1 MRGEAQGPMDVYHPW
16 FQSKQLK
23 YKGMTNE
30 KRNRSNAFI
39 LDAASSKQIQ
49 SDESEKM
56 DIHSSDIVKPTK

>member
-23 YKGMTNE
+23 YKRMTNE

-49 SDESEKM
+49 RMKVRKW
-56 DIHSSDIVKPTK
+56 IYVRRT